1 MTTSKFRMVLAI
13 MLTSF
18 YCLVSAI
25 IILYPILGPLTFDQP
40 NVLNNYRSYL
50 QIFAGS
56 ALPGVITSIVT
67 YYFTSPRRGN

>member
-50 QIFAGS
+50 QIVAGS
-56 ALPGVITSIVT
+56 A
-67 YYFTSPRRGN
+67 